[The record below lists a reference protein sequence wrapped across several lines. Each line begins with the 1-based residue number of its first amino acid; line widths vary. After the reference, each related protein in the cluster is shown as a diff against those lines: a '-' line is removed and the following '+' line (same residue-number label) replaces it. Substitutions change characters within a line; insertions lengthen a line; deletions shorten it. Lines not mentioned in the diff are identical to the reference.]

1 MKEENEPAPDYVGV
15 EVENEVGELLFSTS
29 WAQSWRKPMRFER
42 RALDELDQMCFAAV
56 LYRYRSTGTC

>member
-29 WAQSWRKPMRFER
+29 
-42 RALDELDQMCFAAV
+42 LGTELEKAHEV
-56 LYRYRSTGTC
+56 